1 MLFRLLFYDIIMPL
15 LAIEFIWRR
24 IIIFRIKRAINKDL
38 SICELINEIMD
49 DWMISPY
56 ESNGVRITINSNF
69 LPKLRVYITY
79 QDRKPTIIELDQLRK
94 LIAGKDSIVKE
105 AHKANKCVMAYLR
118 HKYQEHLNENQE

>member
-1 MLFRLLFYDIIMPL
+1 MPL